1 MIEFVWQCQIDG
13 NDLFYWI
20 HSKQAGAPMWEDFLS
35 KAAKLH
41 TALKWVDRIFF
52 FK

>member
-13 NDLFYWI
+13 NDFFYWI